1 MSQKIPHEEIVHIK
15 LNDIQMRENLMTAMH
30 TLQKN
35 RLGVIDARFRDWQ
48 GLRAKAKQAKN
59 NALMSLKDRL
69 LEFENATKMAYKY
82 IGQVAIRMLVK

>member
-48 GLRAKAKQAKN
+48 GLRAKAKQA
-59 NALMSLKDRL
+59 
-69 LEFENATKMAYKY
+69 
-82 IGQVAIRMLVK
+82 

>member
-1 MSQKIPHEEIVHIK
+1 
-15 LNDIQMRENLMTAMH
+15 MRENLMTAMH

-69 LEFENATKMAYKY
+69 LEFEKTLQKMAYKC